1 MSLEYSCKHIYK
13 IYEYKAKQGRDE
25 PPAEQCRMGVSMGY
39 PPLTQKFLVLK
50 KIMLWKNLVKSP
62 ISILLI
68 WCIVIALYLRIFYLT
83 YLLVYNTHF
92 CSFLKHLMFFME
104 TYLHIKSIYI
114 IFALD

>member
-1 MSLEYSCKHIYK
+1 MQIYSQKL
-13 IYEYKAKQGRDE
+13 YECKAKQGRDE

-83 YLLVYNTHF
+83 YLLVYNTHS